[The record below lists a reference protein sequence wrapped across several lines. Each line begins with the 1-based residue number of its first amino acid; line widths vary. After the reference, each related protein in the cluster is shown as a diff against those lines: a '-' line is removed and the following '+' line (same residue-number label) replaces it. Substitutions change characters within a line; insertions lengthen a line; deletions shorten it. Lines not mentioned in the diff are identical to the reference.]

1 MSGSIYPSMP
11 GSGAPNG
18 RQAKASNRL
27 LRDFDK
33 TAELARRFLAS
44 RYGEKGAASLSH
56 DAREKYK
63 EIIPQVRWT
72 KGARGRV
79 MNSFLRGTAQEIAV
93 YKAVEERGGTAPEAW
108 EVCHEAIRLRM
119 KGFPKWK
126 RWLLQRLMF
135 SGVVRWIAKRREE
148 QDEQVRVGDFEI
160 RYLAGDGSDFDL
172 GVDYVRC
179 GNLELAK
186 KLGAE
191 EFAPYV
197 CMSDIALSNALGW
210 GLIRTQTLADGCS
223 HCDFRFK
230 KDAETRISSKT
241 PEVQET
247 IERIEQQSLSG

>member
-1 MSGSIYPSMP
+1 MQNDSRARESES
-11 GSGAPNG
+11 
-18 RQAKASNRL
+18 L

-33 TAELARRFLAS
+33 TAQLVRRFVAD
-44 RYGEKGAASLSH
+44 RYGDEGADALYRS
-56 DAREKYK
+56 AREKYK
-63 EIIPQVRWT
+63 EIIPQIPRIE
-72 KGARGRV
+72 GARAKV
-79 MNSFLRGTAQEIAV
+79 LNSFLRITAQEVAV
-93 YKAVEERGGTAPEAW
+93 YKAVEERGGTPAEAW

-119 KGFPKWK
+119 IGFPKWK
-126 RWLLQRLMF
+126 RWLFKRYMY
-135 SGVVRWIAKRREE
+135 SGIVRRIVRRREE
-148 QDEQVRVGDFEI
+148 KNEHLRLGDFEV
-160 RYLAGDGSDFDL
+160 RYLTGDGSDFDI

-186 KLGAE
+186 KLGVE

-230 KDAETRISSKT
+230 RDAETRISSKT

-247 IERIEQQSLSG
+247 IERIEQRSLSP